1 MKSKMKTV
9 LLGGFTA
16 AVCVVGSLTIAVP
29 AKALSFSSNTYQFD
43 FGGPNSRV
51 SIDQNQTGLDFFNT
65 GNFRD
70 SSPRGATTGG
80 RVQLVDVTDVD
91 GNSESQFL
99 SFLGSIGTIN
109 DVLFTDNSLS
119 NFINID
125 LIDEI
130 SGNDSGVNL
139 IFDLT
144 EAVARTSTNP
154 TAVRFKGILS
164 LVDANSGTTQQKNAV
179 ALLTTQI
186 NGSGAST
193 FSITAVP
200 TPAAVL
206 PALIGMGTAAFRKKK
221 QEGEEEL
228 ATVGVEEA

>member
-1 MKSKMKTV
+1 MKSKMKTA

-16 AVCVVGSLTIAVP
+16 VVCVVGSLTIAAP

-65 GNFRD
+65 GNFKD
-70 SSPRGATTGG
+70 SSPKGAATGG

-125 LIDEI
+125 LIDEDRD
-130 SGNDSGVNL
+130 DSGVNL

-228 ATVGVEEA
+228 ATVGVKEA